1 MIFGR
6 FPVTGALGLV
16 LAHTL
21 QLPGRTL
28 RKGRAL
34 RADDIRELIAADI
47 REVAGARPEEGDLS
61 EDAAASSLAGL
72 LAGDQVDAAEA
83 RLGRCDLVARHAG
96 LVLVDAER
104 LEYLNLLNEGITV
117 ATLPPYHM
125 VAAGQSVAT
134 VKIIPFAV
142 PGRALCACRELLAG
156 GPILRVAPFRRL
168 QAVLILTELPGTRP
182 GPLRAAADATRAR
195 LRALRSELAQ
205 ELCCPHTEQAVADA
219 LTEAL
224 AGRPDVVL
232 IFGASVTVDRRDV
245 VPAGIE
251 LAGGRIDHFGLPVE
265 PGNMLL
271 LAHHGSVPV
280 IDLPGC
286 ARSIRLNGLD
296 WVLQR
301 IAAGLRVD
309 RRDIARMA
317 LGGLLKKIPQCPSLG
332 REGEQEARRPRI
344 AALIM
349 AAGQSRRMAP
359 ENKLLLPVAG
369 VPMVTRV
376 ADSALASKA
385 SSVVLVTGHQ
395 ADRVEAALCGRAVRT
410 VHNPDFAAG
419 MSSSLACGL
428 ASLPEDVDGVII
440 LLGDMPQVGAQ
451 HIDRVIDAFDPE
463 NHAAIVVPVRS
474 GRRGNPVV
482 WARRFFP
489 EMQRIAGD
497 VGARHLIG
505 EHAALVREVPMEDDA
520 VFVDVDTPEA
530 LAAAGGLV

>member
-6 FPVTGALGLV
+6 FPVISAEALV

-21 QLPGRTL
+21 QLPGRKL
-28 RKGRAL
+28 RKGRVL
-34 RADDIRELIAADI
+34 RAEDIRELMAADI
-47 REVAGARPEEGDLS
+47 REVAGARLEEGDLS
-61 EDAAASSLAGL
+61 EDAAAASVAGL
-72 LAGDQVDAAEA
+72 LTGDQVEAAA
-83 RLGRCDLVARHAG
+83 ASLGRCDLVARHAG

-104 LEYLNLLNEGITV
+104 LEHLNLLDEGITV
-117 ATLPPYHM
+117 ATLPPYQV
-125 VAAGQSVAT
+125 VAAGQTVAT

-142 PGRALCACRELLAG
+142 PGRALSACRRLLEG
-156 GPILRVAPFRRL
+156 GPILRVAPYRRL
-168 QAVLILTELPGTRP
+168 QAALILTELPGTRP
-182 GPLRAAADATRAR
+182 ELLNVAAEATRAR
-195 LRALRSELAQ
+195 LLALGSELAQ
-205 ELCCPHTEQAVADA
+205 ELRCPHTEQAVAGA
-219 LTEAL
+219 LTQAL
-224 AGRPDVVL
+224 ASCPDMVL
-232 IFGASVTVDRRDV
+232 IAGASVTVDRRDV

-251 LAGGRIDHFGLPVE
+251 LAGGSIDHFGLPVE

-271 LAHHGSVPV
+271 LAHHGPVHV

-317 LGGLLKKIPQCPSLG
+317 LGGLLKEIPHCPSRS
-332 REGEQEARRPRI
+332 REGGREARRPRI

-349 AAGQSRRMAP
+349 AAGQSRRMGP

-376 ADSALASKA
+376 ANSALASKA
-385 SSVVLVTGHQ
+385 TSVVVVTGHE
-395 ADRVEAALCGRAVRT
+395 ADRVKAALGGRAVRT

-440 LLGDMPQVGAQ
+440 LLGDMPRVGAQ
-451 HIDRVIDAFDPE
+451 HIDRLIDAFGPE
-463 NHAAIVVPVRS
+463 NHAAIVVPVRN

-505 EHAALVREVPMEDDA
+505 EHAALVREVPMDDDA

-530 LAAAGGLV
+530 LVQLAAA